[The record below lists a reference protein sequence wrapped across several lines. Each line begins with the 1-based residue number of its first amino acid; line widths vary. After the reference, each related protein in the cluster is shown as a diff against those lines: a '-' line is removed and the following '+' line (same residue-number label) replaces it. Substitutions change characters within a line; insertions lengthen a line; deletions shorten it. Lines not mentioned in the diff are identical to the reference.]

1 MPERRNLAYAVP
13 PGTRG
18 NIYEVVWRTQD
29 GGSLALPVIAMSVCH
44 ATSLANRYL
53 RAYRIQ
59 GTLYIKSVTRMENPE
74 E

>member
-1 MPERRNLAYAVP
+1 MPRQHNLAYAVP

-18 NIYEVVWRTQD
+18 NTYEVVWRTQD

-53 RAYRIQ
+53 RVHGIQ
-59 GTLYIKSVTRMENPE
+59 GTLFIKSVTRMENPE